1 MNVLFASKDGLIGD
15 IAWRM
20 SREGHDVRYCI
31 ENDHERHVA
40 DGFVEKVD
48 DWGDHES
55 WADLVVFDDV
65 WGFGTEA
72 ERLRADG
79 VPVVGGTELTDRLE
93 DDRGFA
99 QEVLAEAGADV
110 LPHREF
116 TDFGAARAWVRENPA
131 PYVVKPSGEVQNVKR
146 LVYVGR
152 DADGGDVV
160 DVLDAYE
167 EAWGDRMAGFQLQRR
182 ATGVEVAVTGFF
194 DGESFVEPVNVNFE
208 HKKLFPG
215 NVGPST
221 GEMGTSMFW
230 TERVDLFD
238 RTLGRCEDLLAAE
251 GYVGSIDLN
260 CIATPDGVYPLEFT
274 PRFGYPSIFVQAA
287 GMETPLGEFF
297 YGLATGD
304 APELRVKSGYQ
315 VGVRVCVPP
324 FPFDDEETFRET
336 SYDAAIAWARDD
348 PASAADG
355 GTVTAG
361 GADGE
366 DTDESNVDARPDGLH
381 IEDVKRVATDG
392 TPTDPGERGQWRV
405 EGSSGVVLTV
415 AGCGETM
422 RAAQR
427 EAYERVSKV
436 VLPSAYF
443 RDDIGDRWFEGGG
456 TPRALNTERAG
467 DGDRLAAWGYL
478 R

>member
-1 MNVLFASKDGLIGD
+1 MNVLFASRDGLVGD
-15 IAWRM
+15 IAWRVQ
-20 SREGHDVRYCI
+20 REGHEVRYCVESESEGRI
-31 ENDHERHVA
+31 A
-40 DGFVEKVD
+40 DGFVEKVT
-48 DWGDHES
+48 DWRDHES

-65 WGFGTEA
+65 WGYGAEA
-72 ERLRADG
+72 ERLRAEG
-79 VPVVGGTELTDRLE
+79 VPVVGGTALTDRLE

-99 QEVLAEAGADV
+99 QEVLADAGADV

-116 TDFGAARAWVRENPA
+116 TAFEAAREWVRENPA
-131 PYVVKPSGEVQNVKR
+131 PYVIKPSGEVQNVKR
-146 LVYVGR
+146 LVYVGT
-152 DADGGDVV
+152 DGNGGDVL

-167 EAWGDRMAGFQLQRR
+167 EAWGHRMKGFQLQRR
-182 ATGVEVAVTGFF
+182 AKGVEVAVSAFF
-194 DGESFVEPVNVNFE
+194 DGESFVEPVCVNFE

-221 GEMGTSMFW
+221 GEMGTSAFW
-230 TERVDLFD
+230 TERVELFD
-238 RTLGRCEDLLAAE
+238 RTLGRCEDLLAEE
-251 GYVGSIDLN
+251 GYVGSLDLN
-260 CIATPDGVYPLEFT
+260 CIATPDGVHPLEFT
-274 PRFGYPSIFVQAA
+274 PRFGYPTVFVQAES
-287 GMETPLGEFF
+287 METPLGAFF

-304 APELRVKSGYQ
+304 APDLQVQSGYQ

-324 FPFDDEETFRET
+324 FPFDDDTTFRET
-336 SYDAAIAWARDD
+336 SYNAAITWARREDG
-348 PASAADG
+348 ATDG
-355 GTVTAG
+355 GT
-361 GADGE
+361 GASE
-366 DTDESNVDARPDGLH
+366 SDESDPTSVDARPDGLH
-381 IEDVKRVATDG
+381 IEDVKRVRPDG

-427 EAYERVSKV
+427 QAYERVSRI

-443 RDDIGDRWFEGGG
+443 RDDIADRWFEGGG